1 MSDNEETP
9 NELNN
14 NLDEAKKSENKNNDD
29 PLTWDD
35 DPSTLSDEELKRRIK
50 LLDRYKILQDLEH
63 DELMMD
69 LVGYTQETQ
78 DNRAVLDHY
87 TKPPNL
93 VSSVREIIEL
103 EPDELE
109 DPEAYEKGE
118 LVKKVVIKTS
128 TRVTYFLPQT
138 ALVDMG
144 TLNPGDLI
152 GVEKTTKNLVSKLPD
167 EYDPRVKVME
177 LDEKPQDTYADIGGY
192 EEQVQELKEAIVMS
206 LTHKDSFI
214 KLGITPPKGC
224 LMYGP
229 PGVGKTL
236 LARACAAETDACFLK
251 LAGPQLV
258 QMYIGDGAQVV
269 REAFQLAR
277 EKAPT
282 IIFIDE
288 IDAVGSKRTDS
299 EKAGDR
305 EVKRTMLELLN
316 QLDGFT
322 PTDDIKVLAA
332 TNRVDIL
339 DPALIRSGRLD
350 RKIEFPLPDEE
361 TRVKILKIHSKK
373 LAMDKDVDFGEIA
386 RSTEDFNGAE
396 FKALCVEAAMLALR
410 REAPAITHEDL
421 IDAILEVKAKK
432 KFNVVYHS

>member
-1 MSDNEETP
+1 MVEMREYTRDN
-9 NELNN
+9 
-14 NLDEAKKSENKNNDD
+14 
-29 PLTWDD
+29 
-35 DPSTLSDEELKRRIK
+35 
-50 LLDRYKILQDLEH
+50 Q
-63 DELMMD
+63 
-69 LVGYTQETQ
+69 
-78 DNRAVLDHY
+78 AVLQQY

-93 VSSVREIIEL
+93 VSSIREIIDV

-118 LVKKVVIKTS
+118 FVKKVMIRTS

-138 ALVDMG
+138 ALEHMAN
-144 TLNPGDLI
+144 LKPGDLI
-152 GVEKTTKNLVSKLPD
+152 AVEKITKNVISKLPD
-167 EYDPRVKVME
+167 EYDGRVKVME
-177 LDEKPQDTYADIGGY
+177 LDEKPLDTYADIGGY

-206 LTHKDSFI
+206 LTHKDYFI

-288 IDAVGSKRTDS
+288 IDAVGAKRSDS

-361 TRVKILKIHSKK
+361 TRQKILKIHSQK
-373 LAMDKDVDFGEIA
+373 LVMDKDVDFGEIA

-396 FKALCVEAAMLALR
+396 CKALCVESAMIALR
-410 REAPAITHEDL
+410 REAKAITHEDL
-421 IDAILEVKAKK
+421 IDAIMEVKAKK
-432 KFNVVYHS
+432 KFR